1 VFTCDAKMFQQIHGP
16 GAQLEGPWINNVT
29 GTYDVTQ
36 KPVDSGNVRYKTAR
50 FTITTTG
57 TQRVIKGNGF
67 PVGAPTGQFP
77 VKASEAA
84 YRYDPN
90 PNAITAQHISFSI
103 PRYPTLARSPSC
115 TYKEIG
121 ITLDGV
127 QVHVPL
133 DSTGR
138 NELAYQVQDVCTGVP
153 QPGGAYHRF
162 SLSECTPH
170 IRERNAL
177 VGYALDGFGI
187 FSPYDKNGRELT
199 SADLDVCHG
208 TTSRILWDGKSVVM
222 YHYVMTRDFP
232 NTVAC
237 FRGTPTRSAFPA
249 LPGAPPQH

>member
-1 VFTCDAKMFQQIHGP
+1 MFQQIHGP

-57 TQRVIKGNGF
+57 TQRVIKANGF